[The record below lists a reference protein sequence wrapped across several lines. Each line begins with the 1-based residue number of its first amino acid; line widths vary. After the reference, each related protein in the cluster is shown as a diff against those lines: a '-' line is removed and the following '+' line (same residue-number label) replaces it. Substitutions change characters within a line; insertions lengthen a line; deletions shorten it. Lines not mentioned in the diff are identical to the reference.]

1 MNGKGNQTK
10 RERKGGGK
18 ERGGVRKNPKRKDF
32 LKGRRLEKREL
43 IGSIRKKGKTFLK
56 RKKSLEREKRN
67 QRKRQTKV
75 KKKGDKTTMSKK
87 EIWKFVVQSLL
98 AILTALGTA
107 LGVSSCIVGL

>member
-1 MNGKGNQTK
+1 MFP
-10 RERKGGGK
+10 
-18 ERGGVRKNPKRKDF
+18 RGRTF
-32 LKGRRLEKREL
+32 LKGR
-43 IGSIRKKGKTFLK
+43 
-56 RKKSLEREKRN
+56 KSPERERKEIKERTN
-67 QRKRQTKV
+67 QR

>member
-1 MNGKGNQTK
+1 MEREKVLRKHLRK
-10 RERKGGGK
+10 RGLILKIRLPKERFSERKK
-18 ERGGVRKNPKRKDF
+18 AR
-32 LKGRRLEKREL
+32 EKREL

-75 KKKGDKTTMSKK
+75 KKKGDKTTMTKK

>member
-1 MNGKGNQTK
+1 M
-10 RERKGGGK
+10 
-18 ERGGVRKNPKRKDF
+18 
-32 LKGRRLEKREL
+32 
-43 IGSIRKKGKTFLK
+43 
-56 RKKSLEREKRN
+56 EREKRN